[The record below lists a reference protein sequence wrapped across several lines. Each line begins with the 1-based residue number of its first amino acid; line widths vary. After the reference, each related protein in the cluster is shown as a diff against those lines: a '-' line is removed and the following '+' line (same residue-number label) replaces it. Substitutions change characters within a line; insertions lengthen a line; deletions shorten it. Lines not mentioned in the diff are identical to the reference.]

1 MGDQSVIEVAAKY
14 CNKGRKFSI
23 FTIWN
28 CLKKEYGYFNHFKS
42 IEFVYSFV
50 NVLKV
55 LTAHVG
61 GTVTGSIY
69 YDGNLPLEMNKFIV
83 VINEL

>member
-1 MGDQSVIEVAAKY
+1 MVIL
-14 CNKGRKFSI
+14 I
-23 FTIWN
+23 I
-28 CLKKEYGYFNHFKS
+28 LKALNLC
-42 IEFVYSFV
+42 SFV